1 MVLALAYGKTEALK
15 HPLPVLACKIRPRN
29 RTPLGCLM
37 LSSLPACFRNLTR
50 PKILKTPGVVIEPL
64 RYNKA
69 LERDAASLPAN
80 NANRK
85 SIAVVSNGMRKHS
98 KR

>member
-1 MVLALAYGKTEALK
+1 MTSVGNPVSVHVCNVCPKEAQLWSR
-15 HPLPVLACKIRPRN
+15 LTADW
-29 RTPLGCLM
+29 
-37 LSSLPACFRNLTR
+37 LPACLRNLTR

-85 SIAVVSNGMRKHS
+85 SIAVISNGMRKQS